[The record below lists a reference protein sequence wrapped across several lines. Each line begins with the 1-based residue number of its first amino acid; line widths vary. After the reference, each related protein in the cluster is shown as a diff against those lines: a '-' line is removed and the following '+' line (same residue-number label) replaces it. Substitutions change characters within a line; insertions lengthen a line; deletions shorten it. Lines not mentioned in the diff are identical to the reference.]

1 MAYHLED
8 DFSAGPSRTSVD
20 FYSPDQTNS
29 RAVSAAMR
37 ALQERIRILE
47 GENEHLTR
55 NLRLSEDRLGQE
67 AAIWKNKQEDLLRT
81 EKLLRNRIRELED
94 EIRSIKN
101 NLQTAIEQVRIL
113 ENQMRVN
120 QTDTYRSVEQC
131 KLDKETWMLEKES
144 LEKGL
149 EEKTLAERQMKS
161 RVTAMEIREKGTME
175 EMRNLQEVKRELER
189 EVATLRANKAKE
201 TKSLQKTLAEVES
214 DLKSQNAELIAKVQ
228 TLEAKNSKLAE
239 LANRRKA
246 ERDNIKKEVETIRA
260 ISSPRK
266 RSPVS
271 HSHSRKS
278 SGRPPLSER
287 SHTPQPKPSNRHIGA
302 HLTPSNSEVHISKA
316 EILDESQL
324 NLRIQKIEAELDEDN
339 WKYQSLLHQSQDSK
353 TDLGALRVEMETLAD
368 EMDTKTSQLLR
379 LKRENN
385 EAARLRM
392 SKTR

>member
-8 DFSAGPSRTSVD
+8 NFSGGPSRTSVD

-47 GENEHLTR
+47 SENEHLTR
-55 NLRLSEDRLGQE
+55 NQRLSEDRLEQE
-67 AAIWKNKQEDLLRT
+67 AAVWRNKQEDLLRT
-81 EKLLRNRIRELED
+81 EKLLRNRIRELEE
-94 EIRSIKN
+94 EIRSVKIT
-101 NLQTAIEQVRIL
+101 LQTAIEQVRIL

-120 QTDTYRSVEQC
+120 QTDTYRSVEQW
-131 KLDKETWMLEKES
+131 KLDKETWTLEKES
-144 LEKGL
+144 LEKAL
-149 EEKTLAERQMKS
+149 EEKTIAERQLKS
-161 RVTAMEIREKGTME
+161 RVTAMEIREKAALE
-175 EMRNLQEVKRELER
+175 EVRNSQETKRELER
-189 EVATLRANKAKE
+189 EVAYLKANKAKE
-201 TKSLQKTLAEVES
+201 TKSLQKTLAEVEN
-214 DLKSQNAELIAKVQ
+214 DLKSQNAELTAKVQ
-228 TLEAKNSKLAE
+228 VLEAKNNKLVE

-246 ERDNIKKEVETIRA
+246 EIDNMRKEVETVQA
-260 ISSPRK
+260 NSSPRK
-266 RSPVS
+266 RSPGS

-287 SHTPQPKPSNRHIGA
+287 SHTPQPRPSNRHIGA
-302 HLTPSNSEVHISKA
+302 HLTPSSSEVHISKD
-316 EILDESQL
+316 EVLDETQL

-339 WKYQSLLHQSQDSK
+339 WKYQSLLQQSQDSK